1 MDFFVLVINPI
12 LGFTELTKIYLSLA
26 ISLKLSLITIIT
38 ACDLVKPET
47 LDIFITDYKNLLK
60 LFNLKKISLVVT
72 SNKDIELFSRN
83 IEEPIHPIFIISCK
97 TGFGLDYLIDFFS
110 LLTPKKKSIF
120 NLYKSIGLDTTIN
133 NKECKFDIHEHFVS
147 LEKKIIVA
155 GFVSKG
161 KIKVGE
167 KYHLGPDKLG
177 KFQIVEIEGLHCRK
191 VPSMEALEGYFVTVS
206 IKSNFNFIFKKRI

>member
-1 MDFFVLVINPI
+1 M
-12 LGFTELTKIYLSLA
+12 
-26 ISLKLSLITIIT
+26 
-38 ACDLVKPET
+38 KPET
-47 LDIFITDYKNLLK
+47 LDVFISDYKNLLK
-60 LFNLKKISLVVT
+60 ASNLKKISLIVA

-83 IEEPIHPIFIISCK
+83 IEEPIHPIFVISCK

-120 NLYKSIGLDTTIN
+120 SLYKSIGLDTTIN
-133 NKECKFDIHEHFVS
+133 IKESKFDIHEHFVS
-147 LEKKIIVA
+147 LDKKIIVA

-161 KIKVGE
+161 KLKVGE

-191 VPSMEALEGYFVTVS
+191 VPSIEALEGYFVTVS
-206 IKSNFNFIFKKRI
+206 IKSKLNFLFKKKKIYLMIT